1 MTDEAIRLVQELGF
15 PVAVAL
21 GCMLMLGWVVRYIL
35 KEKVEDTLTRF
46 DNRHDH
52 LLKELDEIKR
62 EMHLRQDELTK
73 QMHLRFD
80 QERDDTEK
88 VKKWCSE
95 IKSDLKV
102 YIDLTM
108 KGK

>member
-1 MTDEAIRLVQELGF
+1 MTDEAIKLVQELGF

-52 LLKELDEIKR
+52 LLKEIDEIKK
-62 EMHLRQDELTK
+62 E
-73 QMHLRFD
+73 MHLRFD

-88 VKKWCSE
+88 IKKWCSE

>member
-1 MTDEAIRLVQELGF
+1 MTQEIVILIKELGF
-15 PVAVAL
+15 PIAIAVSAL
-21 GCMLMLGWVVRYIL
+21 GMLAWVMRYIL
-35 KEKVEDTLTRF
+35 RDKVEGTLTRF

-52 LLKELDEIKR
+52 LLKELDEIKK
-62 EMHLRQDELTK
+62 E
-73 QMHLRFD
+73 MHLRFD

-88 VKKWCSE
+88 IKKWCSE

-108 KGK
+108 KSK

>member
-1 MTDEAIRLVQELGF
+1 MTQDLVVLIKELGF
-15 PVAVAL
+15 PIAIAVSAL
-21 GCMLMLGWVVRYIL
+21 GMLAWVMRYIL
-35 KEKVEDTLTRF
+35 RDKVEGTLTRF

-52 LLKELDEIKR
+52 LLKELDEIKK
-62 EMHLRQDELTK
+62 EMHT
-73 QMHLRFD
+73 RFD

-88 VKKWCSE
+88 IKKWCSE

-102 YIDLTM
+102 YVDLTM

>member
-1 MTDEAIRLVQELGF
+1 MTDEAIKLVQELGF

-35 KEKVEDTLTRF
+35 KEKVEDTLKNF
-46 DNRHDH
+46 GNRHDL
-52 LLKELDEIKR
+52 LLKEIDEIKK
-62 EMHLRQDELTK
+62 E
-73 QMHLRFD
+73 MHLRFD

-88 VKKWCSE
+88 IKKWCSE

>member
-1 MTDEAIRLVQELGF
+1 MTDEAIKLVQELGF

-52 LLKELDEIKR
+52 LLKEIDEIKK
-62 EMHLRQDELTK
+62 E
-73 QMHLRFD
+73 MHLRFD

-88 VKKWCSE
+88 IKKWCSE

-102 YIDLTM
+102 YIDLIM

>member
-1 MTDEAIRLVQELGF
+1 MVNSMTDEAIRLVQELGF

-52 LLKELDEIKR
+52 LLKEIDEIKK
-62 EMHLRQDELTK
+62 E
-73 QMHLRFD
+73 MHLRFD

-88 VKKWCSE
+88 IKKWCSE

>member
-1 MTDEAIRLVQELGF
+1 MTQDLIVLIKELGF
-15 PVAVAL
+15 PIAIAVSAL
-21 GCMLMLGWVVRYIL
+21 GMLAWVMRYIL
-35 KEKVEDTLTRF
+35 RDKVEGTLKNF
-46 DNRHDH
+46 SNRHDL
-52 LLKELDEIKR
+52 LLKVVDGVEERIIKEINEIKK
-62 EMHLRQDELTK
+62 E
-73 QMHLRFD
+73 MHLRFD

-88 VKKWCSE
+88 IKKWCSE

>member
-1 MTDEAIRLVQELGF
+1 MADDVIKLISELGF
-15 PVAVAL
+15 PIAIAVASI
-21 GCMLMLGWVVRYIL
+21 GMLAWVVRYIL
-35 KEKVEDTLTRF
+35 KDKVEDTLNRF
-46 DNRHDH
+46 DQRHDH
-52 LLKELDEIKR
+52 LLKEVDEIKK
-62 EMHLRQDELTK
+62 E
-73 QMHLRFD
+73 MHLRFD

-88 VKKWCSE
+88 IKKWCSE

>member
-21 GCMLMLGWVVRYIL
+21 GCMLMLGWVVKYIL
-35 KEKVEDTLTRF
+35 KEKIDDTLKNF
-46 DNRHDH
+46 GNRHDL
-52 LLKELDEIKR
+52 LLKEIDEIKK
-62 EMHLRQDELTK
+62 E
-73 QMHLRFD
+73 MHLRFD